1 MHCSITLLTLHR
13 HSLLGHE
20 CNYSLTHPH
29 PASILSTKGTKQ
41 GEAPPMS
48 FTADELQ
55 SFNDILDKKLS
66 VHRLEMER
74 VFDQRLQTLRR
85 ELDRRLSIFQ
95 QEIIQ
100 TLPQRQSE
108 QQGGRQNGL
117 NEKPNTHQPTT
128 SQATHN
134 QLRRRPQQPLP
145 Q

>member
-20 CNYSLTHPH
+20 CNYSLTRSR

-41 GEAPPMS
+41 GEVPSMS

-66 VHRLEMER
+66 VLRLEMES
-74 VFDQRLQTLRR
+74 VFDQRFQILRR

-95 QEIIQ
+95 HEIIQ
-100 TLPQRQSE
+100 TLTQRQPE
-108 QQGGRQNGL
+108 QQRGL
-117 NEKPNTHQPTT
+117 
-128 SQATHN
+128 
-134 QLRRRPQQPLP
+134 
-145 Q
+145 